1 MCSLLSRLGTILGM
15 KALMILSSKS
25 GRHMNQR
32 KIEKVQK
39 ALSDSFEVLDVYRI
53 SDMAEAAEH
62 AKSKVS
68 EYDVYLISGGDGT
81 FHHIVNA
88 LAPMENIPILGYIQS
103 GTICDVGRF
112 LGAKGKA
119 RALRIIKEGYIG
131 EFDLMKVNDAYALYM
146 AAVGAFSDISYK
158 TNRKAIR
165 AFGRLAY
172 YFRAVFEAFRP
183 RKMKAK
189 VKVGENEFEHTSPFF
204 MVLNGPYVGG
214 FKVNGRSSQN
224 DGLAEYFDTTPS
236 LFNGLVHY
244 FFRYKINRM
253 PASSFLI
260 QTEEPMP
267 WSLDGEMRFVSD
279 KTEIEI
285 LPRKLRVFTQKPRK
299 NS

>member
-1 MCSLLSRLGTILGM
+1 MS
-15 KALMILSSKS
+15 
-25 GRHMNQR
+25 QR

-39 ALSDSFEVLDVYRI
+39 ALSSSFEQLDIYRI
-53 SDMAEAAEH
+53 TDMAEAAEY

-68 EYDVYLISGGDGT
+68 EYDAYLISGGDGT

-88 LAPMENIPILGYIQS
+88 LAPLDNIPILGYIQS

-112 LGAKGKA
+112 LRAKGKS
-119 RALRIIKEGYIG
+119 RALKIIQEGYVG

-158 TNRKAIR
+158 TSRKAIR
-165 AFGRLAY
+165 VFGRLAY

-183 RKMKAK
+183 RKTKAK
-189 VKVGENEFEHTSPFF
+189 IRVGDTEFEHTSPFF
-204 MVLNGPYVGG
+204 MILNGPYVGG
-214 FKVNGRSSQN
+214 FKVNGRSCQN

-253 PASSFLI
+253 PASSFEI
-260 QTEEPMP
+260 QTEKPMP

-279 KTEIEI
+279 KVEIEI
-285 LPRKLRVFTQKPRK
+285 LQRKLRVFTQKPRK

>member
-1 MCSLLSRLGTILGM
+1 MFGLGTIVWM
-15 KALMILSSKS
+15 KALMILSSQS
-25 GRHMNQR
+25 GRHMSQK
-32 KIEKVQK
+32 KIEKVK
-39 ALSDSFEVLDVYRI
+39 KELSESFEQLDVYRI
-53 SDMAEAAEH
+53 SDMAEAEEYAR
-62 AKSKVS
+62 SKVS

-88 LAPMENIPILGYIQS
+88 IAPMDNLPILGYIQS

-112 LGAKGKA
+112 LGVKRKS
-119 RALRIIKEGYIG
+119 RALRIIKEGYCD

-146 AAVGAFSDISYK
+146 TAVGAFSDISYK
-158 TNRKAIR
+158 ASRRAIR

-183 RKMKAK
+183 RKTKAS
-189 VKVGENEFEHTSPFF
+189 VRIGENEFEHTSPFF
-204 MVLNGPYVGG
+204 MILNGPYVGG

-244 FFRYKINRM
+244 FFHYKINRV
-253 PASSFLI
+253 PSSSFVI
-260 QTEEPMP
+260 QTEKPMP

-279 KTEIEI
+279 KAEIEI
-285 LPRKLRVFTQKPRK
+285 LHRKLRVFTQKPHK